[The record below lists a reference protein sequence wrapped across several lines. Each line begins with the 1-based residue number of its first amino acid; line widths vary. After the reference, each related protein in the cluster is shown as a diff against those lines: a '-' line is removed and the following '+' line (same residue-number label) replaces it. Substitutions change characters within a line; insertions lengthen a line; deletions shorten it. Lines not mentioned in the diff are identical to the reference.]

1 MVVWVLTQSVPSSLF
16 IYQVCQTRLEHL
28 LLDERYRA
36 TASFSVVCSLP
47 RFPRVLIGLALTNR
61 SIDCNPIRGS
71 QLEAEIRTPNRFE
84 ILISTPDCFYTVW
97 RWKGKV
103 VLSVFVDAHSLFSQ
117 AGHGKHDQNEK
128 NENGLHSSPSFLFN
142 FTYRNYISVC
152 AIPLKELH
160 IR

>member
-16 IYQVCQTRLEHL
+16 IYQVCQTRLELL

-61 SIDCNPIRGS
+61 SIDYNPIRGS
-71 QLEAEIRTPNRFE
+71 QLEAEIRTPNHFE
-84 ILISTPDCFYTVW
+84 ILISTPDCFYAVW
-97 RWKGKV
+97 RWKERM
-103 VLSVFVDAHSLFSQ
+103 VLSVFIDAHPTFAQ
-117 AGHGKHDQNEK
+117 TGHRQYDQNEK
-128 NENGLHSSPSFLFN
+128 NENELHSSPSFLFN
-142 FTYRNYISVC
+142 FTYRNYISAC

>member
-16 IYQVCQTRLEHL
+16 IYQVCQTRLEHF

-84 ILISTPDCFYTVW
+84 ILISTPDRFL
-97 RWKGKV
+97 R
-103 VLSVFVDAHSLFSQ
+103 SLEME
-117 AGHGKHDQNEK
+117 GM
-128 NENGLHSSPSFLFN
+128 NGLKRLHRRSDPSFPN
-142 FTYRNYISVC
+142 WSWEAR
-152 AIPLKELH
+152 PE
-160 IR
+160 REE

>member
-16 IYQVCQTRLEHL
+16 IYQVCQTRLEHF

-71 QLEAEIRTPNRFE
+71 QLEAEIRTPNCFE
-84 ILISTPDCFYTVW
+84 VLISTPDCFFYAVW

-103 VLSVFVDAHSLFSQ
+103 VLSVFIDAHSLFSQ
-117 AGHGKHDQNEK
+117 TGHGKHDQNEK
-128 NENGLHSSPSFLFN
+128 NENDFHSVPSFLFN
-142 FTYRNYISVC
+142 FT
-152 AIPLKELH
+152 H
-160 IR
+160 

>member
-1 MVVWVLTQSVPSSLF
+1 MVVGVLTQSVPSSLF
-16 IYQVCQTRLEHL
+16 IYQVCQTRLERF

-103 VLSVFVDAHSLFSQ
+103 VLSVFVDAHPLFSQ
-117 AGHGKHDQNEK
+117 TGHGKHDQNEK
-128 NENGLHSSPSFLFN
+128 NENDFHSVPSFLFN
-142 FTYRNYISVC
+142 FT
-152 AIPLKELH
+152 H
-160 IR
+160 

>member
-1 MVVWVLTQSVPSSLF
+1 MKTKLLLLSMFFTFFSCNKSEQKIEVCCRNDRFSIFQINLINKVKSL
-16 IYQVCQTRLEHL
+16 IYQVCQTRLERL

-84 ILISTPDCFYTVW
+84 ILISTPDRFL
-97 RWKGKV
+97 RSLEMEGKSG
-103 VLSVFVDAHSLFSQ
+103 LKRLRRRSFPFFPSWSLEAQ
-117 AGHGKHDQNEK
+117 LER
-128 NENGLHSSPSFLFN
+128 E
-142 FTYRNYISVC
+142 
-152 AIPLKELH
+152 E
-160 IR
+160 

>member
-16 IYQVCQTRLEHL
+16 IYQVCQTRLEHF

-71 QLEAEIRTPNRFE
+71 QLEAEIRTPNHFE
-84 ILISTPDCFYTVW
+84 ILISTPDCFYAVW

-103 VLSVFVDAHSLFSQ
+103 VLSVFIDAQTLLSQ
-117 AGHGKHDQNEK
+117 TGHRQHDQNEK
-128 NENGLHSSPSFLFN
+128 NENDFHSVLSFLFN
-142 FTYRNYISVC
+142 FTYRNYISAC

>member
-16 IYQVCQTRLEHL
+16 IYQVCQTRLEHF

-103 VLSVFVDAHSLFSQ
+103 VLSVFVDAQTLLSQ
-117 AGHGKHDQNEK
+117 TGHRQYDQNEK
-128 NENGLHSSPSFLFN
+128 NENELHSGLSFLFN
-142 FTYRNYISVC
+142 FTYRNYISAC

>member
-16 IYQVCQTRLEHL
+16 IYQVCQTRLEHF

-36 TASFSVVCSLP
+36 TASFSVVCPLP

-84 ILISTPDCFYTVW
+84 ILISTPDCFFTQSGDGGVW
-97 RWKGKV
+97 D
-103 VLSVFVDAHSLFSQ
+103 LSVFVNAHPTFAQ
-117 AGHGKHDQNEK
+117 TGHRQYDQNEK
-128 NENGLHSSPSFLFN
+128 NENDFHSVPSFLFN
-142 FTYRNYISVC
+142 FT
-152 AIPLKELH
+152 H
-160 IR
+160 